1 MLEIDRI
8 RRVLP
13 LVALAVIAVAASETP
28 QVGETRKGPA
38 AWGEELFVTYCA
50 SCHGSDAKGLGPAAA
65 ALKTPP
71 ADLTLIGVKH
81 GGEFPTAWVI
91 EFIDGERMVA
101 SHGSREMPV
110 WGRLFRAKD
119 GSGKAYA
126 EISALAAYLETIQA
140 K

>member
-1 MLEIDRI
+1 MDRA
-8 RRVLP
+8 RRILP
-13 LVALAVIAVAASETP
+13 LAALALIALAAAETS
-28 QVGETRKGPA
+28 QVREARKAPA

-50 SCHGSDAKGLGPAAA
+50 SCHGSDAKGHGPAAA

-71 ADLTLIGVKH
+71 ADLTLIGVRH

-91 EFIDGERMVA
+91 DFIDGERMVA
-101 SHGSREMPV
+101 SHGSREMPI

-119 GSGKAYA
+119 GSGKANA
-126 EISALAAYLETIQA
+126 EISALAAYLETIQT